1 MKGYEQGRQYF
12 KSTMNEQCGVQ
23 DEVCLEPSCDDINN
37 PEKDCTA
44 KLCFDPCDMDK
55 RTCEFNY
62 VDESGNQASSDCN
75 NQLNDLEYWQN
86 TRLEPIW
93 AELFERDQQYI
104 RIWYYLDEYHGI
116 PETMDEWKDHG
127 KLDEMDHDYD
137 YDYDYER
144 VNPAC
149 GVDETICLQSRL
161 SDWDPSTPADED
173 SQMEYCFD
181 PCAMSIHDCTIDAT
195 GESCLPALR
204 DPW

>member
-1 MKGYEQGRQYF
+1 MFTNGFEWGQLSQSPHWKTFQGDEAEQAGWVWYYWTERHMKGYEQGRQYF

-104 RIWYYLDEYHGI
+104 RVWYYLDEYHNI
-116 PETMDEWKDHG
+116 PETMDELWKDHD
-127 KLDEMDHDYD
+127 KLDEMDYD

-149 GVDETICLQSRL
+149 GVDETICL
-161 SDWDPSTPADED
+161 
-173 SQMEYCFD
+173 
-181 PCAMSIHDCTIDAT
+181 
-195 GESCLPALR
+195 
-204 DPW
+204 